1 MVKEENEL
9 VVVASFRDVAEAE
22 LARER
27 LELEGVRAFVL
38 DGQTGGVMP
47 FLTNSTGGIQVQVA
61 PEDAEKAKEIL
72 GS

>member
-1 MVKEENEL
+1 VDL
-9 VVVASFRDVAEAE
+9 VTVATFSDVSQAE

-38 DGQTGGVMP
+38 DEQAGGVMP
-47 FLTNSTGGIQVQVA
+47 FLTNSMGGIRVQVA
-61 PEDAEKAKEIL
+61 PEDAARAREVL